1 VALASGVAA
10 LAVIFGGRWLTVRF
24 WHRPD
29 AYWMLVVFAVNAPL
43 VGVMGI
49 LLAGCR
55 AVLDMKG
62 DVLVRG
68 FVAPLLLI
76 GFAALYRLFTGGV
89 YGMVLALTTSNVVG
103 VGAAVWYFRKHYSL
117 RKLLAGRHAP
127 APPGLLSFAI
137 PQSINMTIWTGL
149 WNVDL
154 MMLGAYVADERIA
167 LYRIAAEIGRTVYG
181 IRYSFSNVY
190 APLVARY
197 TLEQNT
203 AGLQDSYTRLSRWV
217 SILAV
222 PVVAIIVLCQA
233 QLLWI
238 VNPSFDG
245 GAAFLWLLLVGPLLA
260 CATGLSGNILV
271 MTGHHFW
278 NLSNSALLLGTLT
291 LLNLALIPRHGMLGA
306 SIATMT
312 AISGM
317 SLLQIV
323 EVRWLNGV
331 RVEVARLWKPFAA
344 GTLGFLV
351 AYGAGEAI
359 AGAPR
364 LALALTKLVVL
375 VVVYVA
381 TLRALGLDAEDAEL
395 LASWRARTTAR

>member
-1 VALASGVAA
+1 
-10 LAVIFGGRWLTVRF
+10 
-24 WHRPD
+24 
-29 AYWMLVVFAVNAPL
+29 
-43 VGVMGI
+43 MGI

-76 GFAALYRLFTGGV
+76 VFATFYRLFFSSV
-89 YGMVLALTTSNVVG
+89 YGLCLALTSSNLIA

-117 RKLLAGRHAP
+117 RLLIAGRHSP
-127 APPGLLSFAI
+127 APPGLLTFAI
-137 PQSINMTIWTGL
+137 PQSINMTIWTSL

-154 MMLGAYVADERIA
+154 MMLGGYVDNERLA

-181 IRYSFSNVY
+181 VRYSFSNVY

-197 TLEQNT
+197 TLENNH
-203 AGLQDSYTRLSRWV
+203 AGLQQSYTRLSRWI

-233 QLLWI
+233 QLLWV

-245 GAAFLWLLLVGPLLA
+245 GASFLWLLLIGPLLA

-271 MTGHHFW
+271 MTGHHVW
-278 NLSNSALLLGTLT
+278 NLSNSALLLIILVV
-291 LLNLALIPRHGMLGA
+291 LNLLLIPHYGMVGA
-306 SIATMT
+306 SVATMV
-312 AISGM
+312 AISSM

-331 RVEVARLWKPFAA
+331 HVEPARLWKPFAA
-344 GTLGFLV
+344 GTIAFLV
-351 AYGAGEAI
+351 AYAAGEAI

-364 LALALTKLVVL
+364 LVLAGTKLVVL
-375 VVVYVA
+375 LAAYPA
-381 TLRALGLDAEDAEL
+381 TLWLLRFDAEDAEL
-395 LASWRARTTAR
+395 LAKWRARPR